1 MTNWAQEEYALLLDS
16 LRSPNSGGVL
26 LRGPI
31 GGGTS
36 HMVRQAIGE
45 LEADFPILRVM
56 CSPSLASLDYAA
68 LAPLLSLDD
77 GVHSLSTAGLLREAI
92 IEARARLSQRDG
104 ATRLLVVVEDADYLD
119 AASAYI
125 LGQLVCSGLLVLLVQ
140 GFAQNTDNVILDGLS
155 TVARLEQLSLEP
167 LDSQGAARLIGQ
179 ELGGPVTGGTVEWMH
194 FQCAGLPDLLREF
207 TSLLVRQGVLINTG
221 SYWTTRGISYDT
233 DPQSEQAMLSMARRH
248 ASPTNRLLFFLSLC
262 GPLTRTQVDRLCPGA
277 LASLG
282 NSELAE
288 LQELYVATT
297 SEFFARS
304 LRAAIDLNEQ
314 SELVQEVLAV
324 SPGDI
329 NSMRMLC
336 AALSCGW
343 DPEHVDILNLAR
355 HAMAA
360 EDYEAV
366 TDAYTLLDVQ
376 KQQAIAELAH
386 VCELIMD
393 RAAPGLRGDLFEME
407 IYRASPATS
416 NQDRANIGANP
427 VDEQLHRGLKH
438 ALSLLMAGDVAGAC
452 AQADHILDNDLNSV
466 LPASQYR
473 LLAVAVKARALIVA
487 GRSSEMIRLLT
498 RFDSGGVNGRYLS
511 HGTLSVLTAFAQC
524 QLGKVSTARD
534 LLQDALPELL
544 NYDPAGVLPLALI
557 VRGILRGTEQDSATV
572 HVTAGD
578 ELHAEAR
585 EAWAL
590 LRRANAAR
598 ERKLFFSVDIF
609 QLRALNGQNHELNC
623 PHFSPT
629 TDAGIFAVSASYL
642 AWRSTGIGQNVH
654 RDGFAESQFPVPQE
668 CALTV
673 VEKLLLQTV
682 IPGDV
687 EEQEL
692 LAQRLFEDGHVML
705 AIDLMAKVILALAE
719 SSGVRRR
726 GSAIRRVHGWLHSLG
741 EKPSGQIRYV
751 LEKSG
756 LTSREEEI
764 ATYIRQGLSNRE
776 IARQLT
782 VSQRTVEGHVYR
794 IFAKLGVTN
803 RNELQLCY

>member
-1 MTNWAQEEYALLLDS
+1 MTNWAHEDYALLLDS

-45 LEADFPILRVM
+45 LETDFPLLRVM

-68 LAPLLSLDD
+68 LAPLLSLHD
-77 GVHSLSTAGLLREAI
+77 GADTLSTAGLLREAI
-92 IEARARLSQRDG
+92 TAARTRLSQRNG

-140 GFAQNTDNVILDGLS
+140 GFDQSTDNEILEGLS
-155 TVARLEQLSLEP
+155 TVARLEQFSFEP
-167 LDSQGAARLIGQ
+167 LDSQGAARLIEQ

-194 FQCAGLPDLLREF
+194 SQCAGLPDLLREF
-207 TSLLVRQGVLINTG
+207 TALLVRQGVLTNTG
-221 SYWTTRGISYDT
+221 SHWATRGIAYDT
-233 DPQSEQAMLSMARRH
+233 DTQSEQAMLSMARRH
-248 ASPTNRLLFFLSLC
+248 ASPTKRLLYFLSLC
-262 GPLTRTQVDRLCPGA
+262 GPLTRAQMDQLCPGA
-277 LASLG
+277 LSG
-282 NSELAE
+282 TGTSELAE
-288 LQELYVATT
+288 LQDLEVAPT
-297 SEFFARS
+297 SEFFAKS
-304 LRAAIDLNEQ
+304 LRAAIDLEEQ
-314 SELVQEVLAV
+314 SKLVREVLAV

-336 AALSCGW
+336 AVLRCGW
-343 DPEHVDILNLAR
+343 EPEQVDILNLAR
-355 HAMAA
+355 HAMAT
-360 EDYEAV
+360 EDYEALIE
-366 TDAYTLLDVQ
+366 AHALLDVPR
-376 KQQAIAELAH
+376 QQAIAELAH
-386 VCELIMD
+386 ACELIMD

-416 NQDRANIGANP
+416 RQARATLVASP
-427 VDEQLHRGLKH
+427 DEEQLHRGLKH
-438 ALSLLMAGDVAGAC
+438 ALNLLMAGDVAGAC
-452 AQADHILDNDLNSV
+452 AQADHILDTDLYSV

-487 GRSSEMIRLLT
+487 GRSSDMIRLLE
-498 RFDSGGVNGRYLS
+498 RFDAGDMHGRYLS

-524 QLGKVSTARD
+524 QLGKVSAARD

-557 VRGILRGTEQDSATV
+557 VRGILRGTEPDSATA
-572 HVTAGD
+572 HVTEED
-578 ELHAEAR
+578 DLDAEAR

-590 LRRANAAR
+590 LQRANVAR
-598 ERKLFFSVDIF
+598 ERKLFFSVDVR
-609 QLRALNGQNHELNC
+609 QLGALEGQNRELGG
-623 PHFSPT
+623 PHSSDT
-629 TDAGIFAVSASYL
+629 TDAGIFAVSAAYL
-642 AWRSTGIGQNVH
+642 VWRSTGTERNMH
-654 RDGFAESQFPVPQE
+654 RDGFAESQRPVPQE

-673 VEKLLLQTV
+673 VEKMLLQTA

-687 EEQEL
+687 EENEL
-692 LAQRLFEDGHVML
+692 LAQRLFEEGHVL
-705 AIDLMAKVILALAE
+705 PAFDLMAKVISALAE
-719 SSGVRRR
+719 SSGLRRR
-726 GSAIRRVHGWLHSLG
+726 GSAIRRVHGWLHGLG
-741 EKPSGQIRYV
+741 EKPSGQIKHV

-764 ATYIRQGLSNRE
+764 ANYIRQGLSNRE

-803 RNELQLCY
+803 RNELQLGY